1 MIGETVSHY
10 RVVEKLG
17 GGGMGVVYKAEDLE
31 LGRFV
36 ALKFLPDDLEQDA
49 QALERFRREARA
61 ASALNHPN
69 ICTIYEI
76 GRHEHRSFIAMEFL
90 DGVTLKHRI
99 AGRPVDNET
108 LLGLGIEIAD
118 GLDAAHTAG
127 IVHRD
132 IKPANIFITK
142 RGHAKILDFGLAKQ
156 QTPAGSSSNVE
167 VTRSTVA
174 MEEHLTSPGQAV
186 GTIAYMSPEQIRAKD
201 LDARTDLFSFGAV
214 LYEMATGALPFRGE
228 SSGIIFDAILNRPPA
243 SPDRINPDLP
253 SELERIINKAVEKER
268 DLRYQHASE
277 MRADLQ
283 RLKRDTESRHSVAA
297 ALPVRVESRGKRAW
311 WIVAALA
318 LLGVVAAGSYFYFHR
333 ARPQLAEKETIL
345 LTDLDNKTG
354 DPAFDDTLK
363 QALAVDLEQSPFLN
377 LVSDRK
383 ISETLKLM
391 RQEPGQRVTG
401 DLARDLCQRVG
412 SKAMLQ
418 GSIAS
423 LGSEYVIV
431 LQATNCISGDALD
444 AEQLRASGKEQV
456 LPALDKAAASLRA
469 KLGESLASIE
479 KHATPVAQASTSSL
493 AALQAYT
500 EGQKAWEL
508 HGNSYAIPLYKR
520 AIELDP
526 NFASAYAALG
536 VVYAN
541 LGMDEL
547 SDENLKKAFSLRDRV
562 SERERFNIDSHYY
575 ENVLGDIEKAIPVL
589 EDERQAYPT
598 LASPARTLALNYKLV
613 GRYDQAFSEARDAA
627 RLDPDSV
634 SNISELMFCY
644 LTLNRLDDAAA
655 ASKDVEARFPNTTF
669 DFLNDYELAFLRND
683 SGAMQQQVA
692 RRKGKDAEDGVL
704 ALQADT
710 EAYHGRY
717 RKSLELRHR
726 AADVISSDK
735 ESGIGFAT
743 TYHFQGFIE
752 EALLGF
758 GEQAHRD
765 AIEALPLAKSEEN
778 QTYAAFI
785 FALTG
790 DSARAQSL
798 VGDLGKRY
806 PDDTLLN
813 QYWLPSIRA
822 ATELSRHNP
831 AAAIDDLG
839 VASRYELGDV
849 MDYYTAPLFPV
860 YLRGQALLALH
871 RGADAAAE
879 FQKYVDHPGVVQNYP
894 LGAVARL
901 GLARAYAMQGDS
913 SRARSS
919 YQQFFD
925 LWKDAD
931 PDVPLLIQAKEESA
945 KLQ

>member
-76 GRHEHRSFIAMEFL
+76 GRNERRSFIAMEFL

-99 AGRPVDNET
+99 AGKPVDNET

-118 GLDAAHTAG
+118 GLDAAHAAG

-156 QTPAGSSSNVE
+156 QSPAGSSSNVE
-167 VTRSTVA
+167 VTRSTVV

-186 GTIAYMSPEQIRAKD
+186 GTVAYMSPEQVRAKD
-201 LDARTDLFSFGAV
+201 LDARTDLFSFGTV

-243 SPDRINPDLP
+243 SPARMNPDLP
-253 SELERIINKAVEKER
+253 SELERIINKALEKER

-277 MRADLQ
+277 MRGDLQ
-283 RLKRDTESRHSVAA
+283 RLKRDTDSRRSTAA
-297 ALPVRVESRGKRAW
+297 PLPVRIEPGKKRVW
-311 WIVAALA
+311 WIAATLA
-318 LLGVVAAGSYFYFHR
+318 SLAVFAAGGYFYFHR
-333 ARPQLAEKETIL
+333 AKPQLAEKDTIL

-391 RQEPGQRVTG
+391 RQEPGQRITG

-423 LGSEYVIV
+423 LGSEYILV
-431 LQATNCISGDALD
+431 LQATNCSSGDALG
-444 AEQLRASGKEQV
+444 AEQLRATGKEQV
-456 LPALDKAAASLRA
+456 LAALDKAATSLRA

-479 KHATPVAQASTSSL
+479 KHATPVEQASTSSL

-500 EGQKAWEL
+500 EGMKAWEL
-508 HGNSYAIPLYKR
+508 HGNTYALPLYKR
-520 AIELDP
+520 AVELDP
-526 NFASAYAALG
+526 NFASAYVALAS
-536 VVYAN
+536 VYAN
-541 LGMDEL
+541 LGMGEL
-547 SDENLKKAFSLRDRV
+547 SDVNMKKAFSLRDRV
-562 SERERFNIDSHYY
+562 SERERLHIDSRYY
-575 ENVLGDIEKAIPVL
+575 EIVLGDIDKTIHVL
-589 EDERQAYPT
+589 ENERQAYPAE
-598 LASPARTLALNYKLV
+598 ASPARSLALNYKLV

-634 SNISELMFCY
+634 SNLAELMFCD
-644 LTLNRLDDAAA
+644 LILNHLDDAAA
-655 ASKDVEARFPNTTF
+655 ASRDIEARFPNTTF
-669 DFLNDYELAFLRND
+669 SVLDDYELAFLRND
-683 SGAMQQQVA
+683 SGAMQQQVL
-692 RRKGKDAEDGVL
+692 RQKGKDAEDQVFS
-704 ALQADT
+704 LQADT

-717 RKSLELRHR
+717 RKSLEFLRR
-726 AADVISSDK
+726 AADMTSRDE
-735 ESGIGFAT
+735 ESGIASAT
-743 TYHFQGFIE
+743 AYHLHGFIQ

-758 GEQAHRD
+758 GERAHRD
-765 AIEALPLAKSEEN
+765 AIEVLPLAKSQGNEI
-778 QTYAAFI
+778 YAALI

-790 DSARAQSL
+790 DSVRAQSL
-798 VGDLGKRY
+798 ASDLGKRY
-806 PDDTLLN
+806 PDDTLIN

-831 AAAIDDLG
+831 GAAIDDLE
-839 VASRYELGDV
+839 VASRYELGDAV
-849 MDYYTAPLFPV
+849 DYYTAPLFPV

-879 FQKYVDHPGVVQNYP
+879 FQKYIDHPGVVQNYP

-913 SRARSS
+913 ARAGIF
-919 YQQFFD
+919 YEQFFD

-931 PDVPLLIQAKEESA
+931 PDVPLLIQAKAESA